1 LKNQQAS
8 DIFRDYLT
16 KAKYRITKERFE
28 IMDAALIFV
37 GHFSA
42 EQLYIALKND
52 NSTVSR
58 ATVYNTLELLAECN
72 LLSKRNFGEN
82 IKKYESNYKRQKH
95 DHIICIKCGKIV
107 EFESPQIAKW
117 YDEISKKFDFDP
129 VSYSF
134 NIFARCKNNKKCN

>member
-1 LKNQQAS
+1 
-8 DIFRDYLT
+8 
-16 KAKYRITKERFE
+16 
-28 IMDAALIFV
+28 MDAALIFV

-82 IKKYESNYKRQKH
+82 IKKYESNYKRQNSGH
-95 DHIICIKCGKIV
+95 AGH
-107 EFESPQIAKW
+107 
-117 YDEISKKFDFDP
+117 
-129 VSYSF
+129 
-134 NIFARCKNNKKCN
+134 